1 MKSQSK
7 FLESW
12 NWWCYHNTYM
22 RNILTGNIN
31 QLSTGRYNSG
41 TDGLSRIG
49 TNKVMLNLS
58 EEWVEETVLVVQPP
72 RGRLPI
78 ADIPSS
84 VSLNLFFSGVELND
98 DESNLIVKVSP
109 WANIDGL
116 GWVSETDSSFSDFKD
131 HYIPFDLSPSTYN
144 SSIYEST
151 SSVSLFDY
159 GATISELENAFYKF
173 LQKETTGF
181 LITASNGYANCYNP
195 NFGSLGLRPKFNVN
209 IVISGQSGALLNLDI
224 EVRGRAKIKGV
235 CRDRNGAIMTGSNCN
250 IVAFDP
256 NSHKIIGSALSDS
269 DGSFLFEVNSKVGEN
284 IAVSFT
290 EPIRGIF
297 GAEIMKTLSLETV

>member
-1 MKSQSK
+1 
-7 FLESW
+7 
-12 NWWCYHNTYM
+12 
-22 RNILTGNIN
+22 
-31 QLSTGRYNSG
+31 
-41 TDGLSRIG
+41 
-49 TNKVMLNLS
+49 LNPS

-78 ADIPSS
+78 ADVPSS
-84 VSLNLFFSGVELND
+84 AGLVLFFSDVELND

-109 WANIDGL
+109 WANLDGS
-116 GWVSETDSSFSDFKD
+116 GWVSETNGSFSDFRD
-131 HYIPFDLSPSTYN
+131 HYIPFDLSPSTYD
-144 SSIYEST
+144 SSIYELT

-159 GATISELENAFYKF
+159 GVTIAGLEGTFYKF

-181 LITASNGYANCYNP
+181 LITASNGYADCYNP
-195 NFGSLGLRPKFNVN
+195 SFESLGSRPKFNVN
-209 IVISGQSGALLNLDI
+209 IVISGQNGALLNLDV

-256 NSHKIIGSALSDS
+256 NSHKVIGSALSDL

-290 EPIRGIF
+290 ESTRGIF
-297 GAEIMKTLSLETV
+297 GAEIMKTLSFETV